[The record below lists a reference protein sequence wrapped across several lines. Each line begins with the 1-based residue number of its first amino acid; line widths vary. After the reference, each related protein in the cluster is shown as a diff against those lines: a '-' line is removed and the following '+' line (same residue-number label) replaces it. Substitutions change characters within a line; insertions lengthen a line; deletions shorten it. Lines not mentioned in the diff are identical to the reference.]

1 MGGVHSRDPLGTRIM
16 RSRSNDLNEG
26 FGLMGLE
33 LETPIRSL
41 ALDRGADGEAWV
53 FLEEVEA
60 VAVLGGREMGS
71 GTAGLFFC
79 RICWLVTCRIKLG
92 F

>member
-41 ALDRGADGEAWV
+41 ALDRGADGWI
-53 FLEEVEA
+53 LESSCV
-60 VAVLGGREMGS
+60 GDPS
-71 GTAGLFFC
+71 GTERGMEVQLTATPTSPSLE
-79 RICWLVTCRIKLG
+79 ITTTTPAKLVW
-92 F
+92 